1 MWSAYLVGLIR
12 GLSESIARGVL
23 AHGRHSR
30 CLSYSSLICQWG
42 LESRHSVGGRLW
54 GLQEAPK
61 AAIPG
66 VREGIWQKSWASER
80 IVLEKKLDAPGDSEI
95 FDRKVLGD
103 AAGGARIPPWCS
115 WNHSPALVVW
125 LGWLLRLENLGPDP
139 FFSAKWQN
147 GYFSSAINSSAV
159 IDWDSSV
166 NRNFSPSAIQ
176 LPQEIHTE
184 RQVPDFLFTSFQ
196 NTSLTSI
203 LQRWPKHFFLVPL
216 WEF

>member
-1 MWSAYLVGLIR
+1 MYRTDPTTKSHLDKV
-12 GLSESIARGVL
+12 
-23 AHGRHSR
+23 
-30 CLSYSSLICQWG
+30 
-42 LESRHSVGGRLW
+42 SV
-54 GLQEAPK
+54 
-61 AAIPG
+61 
-66 VREGIWQKSWASER
+66 V
-80 IVLEKKLDAPGDSEI
+80 
-95 FDRKVLGD
+95 
-103 AAGGARIPPWCS
+103 
-115 WNHSPALVVW
+115 
-125 LGWLLRLENLGPDP
+125 LRLENLGPDP

-203 LQRWPKHFFLVPL
+203 LQR
-216 WEF
+216 